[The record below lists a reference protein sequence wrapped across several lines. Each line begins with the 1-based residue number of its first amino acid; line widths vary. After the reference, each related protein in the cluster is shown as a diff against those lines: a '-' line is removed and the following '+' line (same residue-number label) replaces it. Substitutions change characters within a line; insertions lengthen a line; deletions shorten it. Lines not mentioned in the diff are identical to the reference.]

1 MTVDPASAKAVSE
14 HQGKSYYFCC
24 NGCKTKFDA
33 EPARYLRADA
43 PKPIPVTPKPDTAF
57 FCPMCPE
64 VESDRPGTCP
74 SCGMALER
82 NLAVRSGHVEYTCPM
97 HPEVVRD
104 APGACPI
111 CGMALEPRTVND
123 EEEPNEE
130 LLDMTRR
137 LIVGAVLT
145 LPVFLVAMSEMI
157 PGDPVTSW
165 MGVTTRRWLEL
176 ALATPVVLWCGLP
189 FFQRGIQSVVN
200 RRLNMF
206 SLIALGTGIA
216 YGYSVLVTL
225 FPRVL
230 PHGTHGAGV
239 YFEAAAVITVL
250 VLVGQVL
257 ELRARAKT
265 GGAIRDLIGLAP
277 KTARRIDENG
287 QEADVPLDRI
297 QVGDRLR
304 VRPGEKVP
312 VDGTIDEGSSVIDE
326 SMLTGE
332 SIPVHKQPGD
342 AVTGATQNTT
352 GSFVMK
358 AERVGSA
365 TLLAQ
370 IVRMVADAQRSRAP
384 VQRLADTVS
393 AYFVPAVILIAILT
407 FAAWLAFGPESSR
420 WAYALVNA
428 VAVLIIACPC
438 ALGLAAPM
446 SIMVATGRGASMG
459 VLVRDAEALETLSKV
474 DTIVLDKTGTITEG
488 KPKLESVVAF
498 GSTDES
504 TLLRL
509 AASLERGS
517 EHPLAAAVLAGA
529 KERNIDL
536 APVEGFESVTGKGAS
551 GNVEGHRVVI
561 GNSAMMSTAGID
573 SAAQGERVA
582 AERNLGRTLLYV
594 AVDGQLVGLLGVA
607 DSLWPNAKEAIDALR
622 GDGLRLIM
630 LTGDDKATAE
640 AIARQVDISEVIAN
654 ALPNQKA
661 DAVGRLRAEGRI
673 VAMAGDGVNDAPALA
688 RANVGIAMGSG
699 TDIAIESAGIVLV
712 HGNLNGLVRAR
723 HLSRATLRN
732 IRENLIFAFA
742 YNTIGIPIAA
752 GLLYPF
758 FGILLSPMIASA
770 AMSLSSVSV
779 IANSLRLRSI
789 R

>member
-1 MTVDPASAKAVSE
+1 MD
-14 HQGKSYYFCC
+14 
-24 NGCKTKFDA
+24 
-33 EPARYLRADA
+33 
-43 PKPIPVTPKPDTAF
+43 
-57 FCPMCPE
+57 
-64 VESDRPGTCP
+64 
-74 SCGMALER
+74 
-82 NLAVRSGHVEYTCPM
+82 
-97 HPEVVRD
+97 
-104 APGACPI
+104 
-111 CGMALEPRTVND
+111 
-123 EEEPNEE
+123 
-130 LLDMTRR
+130 
-137 LIVGAVLT
+137 
-145 LPVFLVAMSEMI
+145 
-157 PGDPVTSW
+157 
-165 MGVTTRRWLEL
+165 
-176 ALATPVVLWCGLP
+176 
-189 FFQRGIQSVVN
+189 
-200 RRLNMF
+200 
-206 SLIALGTGIA
+206 
-216 YGYSVLVTL
+216 
-225 FPRVL
+225 
-230 PHGTHGAGV
+230 
-239 YFEAAAVITVL
+239 
-250 VLVGQVL
+250 
-257 ELRARAKT
+257 
-265 GGAIRDLIGLAP
+265 LAP

-332 SIPVHKQPGD
+332 SIPVEKQPGD
-342 AVTGATQNTT
+342 KVTGATQNTT

-358 AERVGSA
+358 AEHVGSE

-384 VQRLADTVS
+384 VQRMADTVA
-393 AYFVPAVILIAILT
+393 AYFVPAVILVSIVT
-407 FAAWLAFGPESSR
+407 FLAWLTFGPENAR

-446 SIMVATGRGASMG
+446 SIMVATGRGALMG

-488 KPKLESVVAF
+488 KPKLKSIIAF

-529 KERNIDL
+529 RERNLDI
-536 APVEGFESVTGKGAS
+536 APVEGFESTTGKGAS
-551 GNVEGHRVVI
+551 GSVEGHRVVI
-561 GNSAMMSTAGID
+561 GNSAMMSATGID
-573 SAAQGERVA
+573 TAVQDERAA
-582 AERNLGRTLLYV
+582 AERSVGRTLLYV
-594 AVDGQLVGLLGVA
+594 AVDGQLAGLFGVA
-607 DSLWPNAKEAIDALR
+607 DSLGPGAKEAIEALR
-622 GDGLRLIM
+622 SDGLRIIM
-630 LTGDDKATAE
+630 LTGDDQATAE
-640 AIARQVDISEVIAN
+640 AIARQVDIAEVIASV
-654 ALPNQKA
+654 LPDQKA
-661 DAVGRLRAEGRI
+661 DVVARLRDEGRI

-688 RANVGIAMGSG
+688 KADVGVAMGSG
-699 TDIAIESAGIVLV
+699 TDVAIESAGIVLV

-732 IRENLIFAFA
+732 IRENLVFAFA
-742 YNTIGIPIAA
+742 YNTLGIPIAA
-752 GLLYPF
+752 GVLYPL